1 MVVAAPTKSIYGNV
15 VSGTVFKEI
24 AEKVYATDI
33 EMARTKDKLENK
45 NMPVSKSGNQDDL
58 KVISY
63 VRRDKEKLEIDP
75 SQKPVSFMIT
85 QFHIIFV
92 YQTNITVL
100 SNISQEIVYSRV
112 FDAFAIRK
120 SYFDV
125 LQGNVLV

>member
-1 MVVAAPTKSIYGNV
+1 MI
-15 VSGTVFKEI
+15 
-24 AEKVYATDI
+24 
-33 EMARTKDKLENK
+33 K
-45 NMPVSKSGNQDDL
+45 NLSQDDL